1 MYKLI
6 FILFLLLIT
15 LYLVKNKL
23 IEPLGPIVR
32 DSVCTDSVVPPS
44 EQTLGSIYL
53 SSGRINYRL
62 LEDNIDKIDD
72 QYDILKELFDKLK
85 FNIGDVDTYTEQEQC
100 RLDIIG
106 NYPNDIKL
114 FFYLNRGEEGEQG
127 DKGVKGDIGD
137 KGIDGER
144 GDRGNRGGSE
154 NCS

>member
-32 DSVCTDSVVPPS
+32 DSVCTDSVVPPL
-44 EQTLGSIYL
+44 EPPLGSIYL
-53 SSGRINYRL
+53 SDGRINYQL
-62 LEDNIDKIDD
+62 LEHNINKIDD
-72 QYDILKELFDKLK
+72 QYDILKELFDRLK
-85 FNIGDVDTYTEQEQC
+85 FNIGDVETHTQQNPC
-100 RLDIIG
+100 RLEIIG

-114 FFYLNRGEEGEQG
+114 FFYLNPGEEGVQG
-127 DKGVKGDIGD
+127 DKGIKGDIGD

-144 GDRGNRGGSE
+144 GERGLPGGSE
-154 NCS
+154 NC

>member
-32 DSVCTDSVVPPS
+32 DSVCTDSVVPPL
-44 EQTLGSIYL
+44 EPPLGSIYL
-53 SSGRINYRL
+53 SDGRINYQL
-62 LEDNIDKIDD
+62 LQHNIDKIDD

-85 FNIGDVDTYTEQEQC
+85 FNIGDVDTYTQQNPVK
-100 RLDIIG
+100 LDIIG

-144 GDRGNRGGSE
+144 GERGLPGNPE
-154 NCS
+154 TC